1 MDGYSSW
8 EVEVLIII
16 RNLEVFGGQSYHF
29 DDNLKRSYCLLYYVA
44 SCNRDLTE

>member
-16 RNLEVFGGQSYHF
+16 RTLEVFGGQ
-29 DDNLKRSYCLLYYVA
+29 NLGFLYQGEGLVTPSCYVA
-44 SCNRDLTE
+44 SSYYYL